1 MMCRIELLI
10 NELVGMMEFS
20 EKIVDA
26 YVQRMSKDLQEKFLL
41 LSAENQTQILKSLIR
56 FHHVI
61 EEETFELLHGIL
73 SACTNEE

>member
-1 MMCRIELLI
+1 MEL
-10 NELVGMMEFS
+10 S

-41 LSAENQTQILKSLIR
+41 LSTENQTQIMKSLIR

-61 EEETFELLHGIL
+61 EEETFELLQGIL
-73 SACTNEE
+73 NAYTNEE